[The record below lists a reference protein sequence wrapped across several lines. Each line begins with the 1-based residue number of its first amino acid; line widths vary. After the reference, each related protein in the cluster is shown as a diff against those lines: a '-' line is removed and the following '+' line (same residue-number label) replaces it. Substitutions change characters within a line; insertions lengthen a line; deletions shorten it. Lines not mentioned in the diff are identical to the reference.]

1 MYCEHIFVA
10 VCTGPVFKDNAGFPK
25 WFYQSTLLLSVK
37 FYILHSHQ
45 YFSICQSLFILW
57 IINGVPL
64 CFHLHFLMIN
74 KVSFCMFIRN
84 LFSFEVPAS
93 LFPIFYESSSS
104 FFFFLICSYFIYSLV
119 SCKYFPLHGFFIL
132 NGVFEDQKFFILCY
146 AFYHCFSSWQGL
158 FGSYLRNLF
167 HILRFWRYFSK

>member
-1 MYCEHIFVA
+1 MVLSIHTPVKCE
-10 VCTGPVFKDNAGFPK
+10 
-25 WFYQSTLLLSVK
+25 
-37 FYILHSHQ
+37 ILHST
-45 YFSICQSLFILW
+45 FSSVFDISICQSLFILW
-57 IINGVPL
+57 AFNGVPL

-74 KVSFCMFIRN
+74 KVPLCMFVRN

-93 LFPIFYESSSS
+93 LFPIFYESS
-104 FFFFLICSYFIYSLV
+104 FFFFLICNYFIYSLV

-132 NGVFEDQKFFILCY
+132 NSVFEDQKFFILCY

-158 FGSYLRNLF
+158 FESYLRNLF